1 MGRETTRQRDTRTE
15 GQRDRG
21 TETQRDRGTG
31 GQRDRGT
38 GRQRDRETE
47 RQRDKETEGQ
57 RDRETEGQRDREI
70 QGQRD
75 RGTEETRK
83 TEKQRDRGAERQR
96 DKETERQRDREI
108 EGQRDRGNMWKPK
121 RCPHGRGGSQLPP
134 RARLEAITEAIDNG
148 DDRFTQL
155 IRMLNHFTVASSDG
169 FRIFAKFSEK
179 WRENLSGG
187 HRYASGARK
196 SPGFHFPAF
205 PFDFY

>member
-38 GRQRDRETE
+38 EGQRNRETE
-47 RQRDKETEGQ
+47 RQSNRG
-57 RDRETEGQRDREI
+57 TEGQRDREI

-96 DKETERQRDREI
+96 DKETERQKDREI

-121 RCPHGRGGSQLPP
+121 RCPHGSGGSQLPP
-134 RARLEAITEAIDNG
+134 RARLEAITAAIDNG

-155 IRMLNHFTVASSDG
+155 IRMPNHFTVDSSDG

-179 WRENLSGG
+179 WRENLCGG

-196 SPGFHFPAF
+196 SAGPAF